1 MTSVALGLLFVL
13 IGLLAMLGSVLN
25 WRLVTHSGK
34 LLNMLL
40 GDRIAR
46 GIYFLLGLFLFVLG
60 MGQLFGMNWI
70 GN

>member
-1 MTSVALGLLFVL
+1 MTSVALGLLFAL

-46 GIYFLLGLFLFVLG
+46 GIYILLGLFLFVLG

>member
-25 WRLVTHSGK
+25 WRLVTHLGK

-46 GIYFLLGLFLFVLG
+46 GIYILLGLFLFVLG